1 MEKVSQD
8 YSIVPILHSR
18 FCIIDKI
25 HKIPVDVNISTLKVP
40 DIKVRPIISCSGSP
54 IEKLSILATKIITL
68 LLKFL
73 PSHLE
78 NIHHHLEMLR
88 SMKSDEL
95 TGLKFCT
102 ADVTALFT
110 NVNVETSIKDVIEFA
125 KEHWD
130 QINTYGLKQV
140 DLHQILETILS
151 NSFFTSNCRLYKQ
164 VFGAFIGCSISPP
177 VAIIR
182 VHVLEKCSIYTDLY
196 ITTGIRQYY
205 KRYVDDM
212 STLART
218 KKEAIRNCERI
229 LEEDEDKRIR
239 WEIEFLEEGAYV
251 PFLDTEVRID
261 NQGGVSSRYYR
272 KPQNKGMTVER
283 IHPKAPVM
291 LIFIAIF
298 TCLPSCI
305 NLSNKGITLSAKSHH
320 PTSTK
325 EAVVSNYYNTANIVS
340 PGPHEREYSINL
352 VDKLLVKNGYNK
364 PRQMIKPK
372 KQQAKKETK
381 RLATLTLPYTNDKD
395 TNRIRNYIKSNKM
408 PIRPVFTPGKTLAQ
422 TFCRSRPFDQ
432 RECVRSNPVTCE
444 VCPIIVKGR
453 GCSKRGVVY
462 EIIRNLCGGK
472 YQGETGRPLNSRIM
486 EHIRAAKNPQ
496 TYPNNTLGQHYHT

>member
-1 MEKVSQD
+1 M
-8 YSIVPILHSR
+8 
-18 FCIIDKI
+18 
-25 HKIPVDVNISTLKVP
+25 P

-54 IEKLSILATKIITL
+54 IEKLSILATKIITP

-78 NIHHHLEMLR
+78 NIHHHLEILR

-130 QINTYGLKQV
+130 QINTYGLKLV

-151 NSFFTSNCRLYKQ
+151 NSFFTFNCRLYKQ

-182 VHVLEKCSIYTDLY
+182 VHVLEKRSIYTDMN

-218 KKEAIRNCERI
+218 KEEAIRNCERI
-229 LEEDEDKRIR
+229 SEEDEDKRIR
-239 WEIEFLEEGAYV
+239 WEVEFPEGGTYV

-272 KPQNKGMTVER
+272 KPQNKG
-283 IHPKAPVM
+283 
-291 LIFIAIF
+291 
-298 TCLPSCI
+298 
-305 NLSNKGITLSAKSHH
+305 ITLNAKSHH

-325 EAVVSNYYNTANIVS
+325 EAVVNNYYNTASIVS
-340 PGPHEREYSINL
+340 SGPDEREYSINL
-352 VDKLLVKNGYNK
+352 VDKLLIKNGYNK

-381 RLATLTLPYTNDKD
+381 RLATLTLPYTSDKD
-395 TNRIRNYIKSNKM
+395 ANRIRNYIKSNKM

-432 RECVRSNPVTCE
+432 KECIRSNPATCE

-462 EIIRNLCGGK
+462 EIICNLCGGK
-472 YQGETGRPLNSRIM
+472 YQGETDRPLNYRIM

-496 TYPNNTLGQHYHT
+496 TYPNNTLGQHYHTFHFNHPVDISVPVLDIERNTLKCKLSEALFIHRDKPRLNGKSELETVVKYL